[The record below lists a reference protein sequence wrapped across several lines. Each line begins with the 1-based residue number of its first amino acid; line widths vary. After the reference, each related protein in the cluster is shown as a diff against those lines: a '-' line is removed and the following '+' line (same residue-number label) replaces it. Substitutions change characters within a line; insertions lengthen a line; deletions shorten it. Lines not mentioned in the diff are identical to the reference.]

1 MLIAVNSPVAQE
13 LFKKSRNLDGLS
25 LALNCFFTVLK
36 WSSSYATGLTW
47 GFKITIC
54 EVHPP
59 QTSVCFHESWKPLSK
74 AQSHSGRLPKALSP
88 RRHGK
93 LWGSFCGYLLHT
105 VYVANITVK
114 WLFYSVMVWFLR
126 INWYVDYMSTVMCEE
141 MNLWKNN
148 YFHKFEDKSFCN
160 YQYKISQLLRV
171 IHQLLSH

>member
-13 LFKKSRNLDGLS
+13 LFKKSGNLDGLS
-25 LALNCFFTVLK
+25 LALNCFFTVPK

-47 GFKITIC
+47 GFKIAIC

-74 AQSHSGRLPKALSP
+74 AKSHREGCPRLWVQEGMENFGVPFVAID
-88 RRHGK
+88 
-93 LWGSFCGYLLHT
+93 CT

-126 INWYVDYMSTVMCEE
+126 INWYVDYMSAVMCEE

-148 YFHKFEDKSFCN
+148 YFHKFEDKSCCH

-171 IHQLLSH
+171 IHRLLSH